1 LESILLKPEKLKVDY
16 DKESDVLYISVGKP
30 KEADDTL
37 EPQEGVLVRTR
48 RGELV
53 GITIVG
59 LRNYLSP

>member
-1 LESILLKPEKLKVDY
+1 MESILLKPEKLKVDY